1 VVTKAF
7 RLAESLIDLAESL
20 ESDENDY
27 RRRVVQRVSDLVE
40 PADVGLLLAGSAGR
54 LTKFAAQTWRTRH
67 LLRIESRLQEGPC
80 TTSHRTGQR
89 LEVDLDSDADWRWP
103 RFTPE
108 ARGAGFLSAIAIPLV
123 HQDDILGAVSIL
135 APCRITDADL
145 DIDLAA
151 TLVEAAA
158 VGIAQSQVYRTET
171 DRAEMLQDTLDSRV
185 LLEQAKGILAAQ
197 ARTTPDEAYELMRC
211 YAQDRGQLLQDV
223 AKATIRGRLHA
234 DALVAAAPESR
245 RGA

>member
-1 VVTKAF
+1 MATKAF
-7 RLAESLIDLAESL
+7 WLAESLIDLADSL

-27 RRRVVQRVSDLVE
+27 RRRVVQRISDLVE
-40 PADVGLLLAGSAGR
+40 PADVGLLITGNAGR

-80 TTSHRTGQR
+80 TASHRTGQR
-89 LEVDLDSDADWRWP
+89 LEVDLDSDSDRRWP

-108 ARGAGFLSAIAIPLV
+108 ARGAGFVSVIALPLA
-123 HQDDILGAVSIL
+123 HQGDILGAVSIM
-135 APCRITDADL
+135 ATYRITDADL

-158 VGIAQSQVYRTET
+158 VGMTQARVYRTAT
-171 DRAEMLQDTLDSRV
+171 DRAEMLQSTLDSRV

-197 ARTTPDEAYELMRC
+197 AQTSPDEAYELMRR
-211 YAQDRGQLLQDV
+211 YAQDHGQLLQDV
-223 AKATIRGRLHA
+223 AKATIGGRLHA
-234 DALVAAAPESR
+234 DALAASPESPR
-245 RGA
+245 A